1 MRSITSPIGKQHV
14 LDVLLV
20 AGIVAVLTTVTVL
33 VPPSLQD
40 QLALR
45 PADPQWYTLL
55 TAAYTHVSFDHLQG
69 NLMGYLLAVSYVYW
83 LCLYLER
90 RQWFWQTTL
99 GLLVITPFVVNSA
112 NVLLYGTHLP
122 EIDGVARG
130 FSGVVAAFVGFLLV
144 SFTAAIR
151 EAHTTQLAQVVGVGL
166 TLLLLLLIDTVYART
181 VRPIVAGLVIF
192 GICIQAAPVL
202 YHRDW
207 ETLVQ
212 TRSREQL
219 LFQIAGSG
227 LIVVVLAIL
236 TLQMFPAEV
245 VVDNSFVNIFAHGIG
260 FTVGIAVSAVLLSY
274 NGSQYNL

>member
-1 MRSITSPIGKQHV
+1 
-14 LDVLLV
+14 
-20 AGIVAVLTTVTVL
+20 
-33 VPPSLQD
+33 
-40 QLALR
+40 
-45 PADPQWYTLL
+45 
-55 TAAYTHVSFDHLQG
+55 
-69 NLMGYLLAVSYVYW
+69 VYW

-99 GLLVITPFVVNSA
+99 GLLIITPFVVNSA
-112 NVLLYGTHLP
+112 NVLLYGTYLP
-122 EIDGVARG
+122 EIGGVARG
-130 FSGVVAAFVGFLLV
+130 FSGVVAAFVGFLLI

-166 TLLLLLLIDTVYART
+166 ILILLLLIDTVYART
-181 VRPIVAGLVIF
+181 LRPIVAGLVVF
-192 GICIQAAPVL
+192 GICIQAVPIL

-207 ETLVQ
+207 DILVQ

-219 LFQIAGSG
+219 LFQIAGSS

-245 VVDNSFVNIFAHGIG
+245 VVGNSFVNIFAHGIG

-274 NGSQYNL
+274 NR

>member
-1 MRSITSPIGKQHV
+1 MRSITSPIGKQHAAD
-14 LDVLLV
+14 LLLV
-20 AGIVAVLTTVTVL
+20 ASIVAVLTTVHVL
-33 VPPSLQD
+33 VPSSLQD

-55 TAAYTHVSFDHLQG
+55 TAAYTHASFDHLQG
-69 NLMGYLLAVSYVYW
+69 NLIGYLLAVGYVYW

-99 GLLVITPFVVNSA
+99 GLLIITPFVVNSA
-112 NVLLYGTHLP
+112 NVLLYGTYLP
-122 EIDGVARG
+122 ELDGVARG
-130 FSGVVAAFVGFLLV
+130 FSGVVAAFVGFLLI

-166 TLLLLLLIDTVYART
+166 ILLLLLLIDTVYART
-181 VRPIVAGLVIF
+181 LRPIVAGLVVF
-192 GICIQAAPVL
+192 GICIQAVPIL

-207 ETLVQ
+207 DILAQ

-219 LFQIAGSG
+219 LFQIAGSS

-245 VVDNSFVNIFAHGIG
+245 VVGNSFVNIFAHGIG

-274 NGSQYNL
+274 NR

>member
-1 MRSITSPIGKQHV
+1 MRSITSPIGKQHAAD
-14 LDVLLV
+14 LLLV
-20 AGIVAVLTTVTVL
+20 ASIVAVLTTVHVL
-33 VPPSLQD
+33 VPSSLQD

-55 TAAYTHVSFDHLQG
+55 TAAYTHASFDHLQG
-69 NLMGYLLAVSYVYW
+69 NLIGYLLAVGYVYW

-99 GLLVITPFVVNSA
+99 GLLIITPFVVNSA
-112 NVLLYGTHLP
+112 NVLLYGTYLP
-122 EIDGVARG
+122 EIGGVARG
-130 FSGVVAAFVGFLLV
+130 FSGVVAAFVGFLLI

-166 TLLLLLLIDTVYART
+166 ILILLLLIDTVYART
-181 VRPIVAGLVIF
+181 LRPIVAGLVVF
-192 GICIQAAPVL
+192 GICIQAVPIL

-207 ETLVQ
+207 DILVQ

-219 LFQIAGSG
+219 LFQIAGSS

-245 VVDNSFVNIFAHGIG
+245 VVGNSFVNIFAHGIG

-274 NGSQYNL
+274 NR

>member
-1 MRSITSPIGKQHV
+1 MRSITSPIGKQHAAD
-14 LDVLLV
+14 LLLV
-20 AGIVAVLTTVTVL
+20 ASIVAVLTTVHVL
-33 VPPSLQD
+33 VPSSLQD

-55 TAAYTHVSFDHLQG
+55 TAAYTHASFDHLQG
-69 NLMGYLLAVSYVYW
+69 NLTGYLLAVGYVYW
-83 LCLYLER
+83 LCLYLEH

-99 GLLVITPFVVNSA
+99 GLLIITPFVVNSA
-112 NVLLYGTHLP
+112 NVLLYGTYLP
-122 EIDGVARG
+122 EIGGVARG

-151 EAHTTQLAQVVGVGL
+151 EAHTTQLAQVVGVGV

-181 VRPIVAGLVIF
+181 LRPIVAGLVVF
-192 GICIQAAPVL
+192 GICIQAVPIL

-207 ETLVQ
+207 DILVQ

-219 LFQIAGSG
+219 LFQIARSS

-245 VVDNSFVNIFAHGIG
+245 VVGNSFVNIFAHGIG

-274 NGSQYNL
+274 NR

>member
-1 MRSITSPIGKQHV
+1 MRSITSPIGKQHAAD
-14 LDVLLV
+14 LLLV
-20 AGIVAVLTTVTVL
+20 ASIVAVLTTVHVL
-33 VPPSLQD
+33 VPSSLQD

-45 PADPQWYTLL
+45 LADPQWYTLL
-55 TAAYTHVSFDHLQG
+55 TAAYTHASFDHLQG
-69 NLMGYLLAVSYVYW
+69 NLTGYLLAVGYVYW

-99 GLLVITPFVVNSA
+99 GLLIITPFVVNSA
-112 NVLLYGTHLP
+112 NVLLYGTYLP

-130 FSGVVAAFVGFLLV
+130 FSGVVAAFVGFLLI

-166 TLLLLLLIDTVYART
+166 ILILLLLIDTVYART
-181 VRPIVAGLVIF
+181 LRPIVAGLVVF
-192 GICIQAAPVL
+192 GICIQAVPIL

-207 ETLVQ
+207 DILVQ
-212 TRSREQL
+212 TRSPEQL
-219 LFQIAGSG
+219 LFQIAGSS

-245 VVDNSFVNIFAHGIG
+245 VVGNSFVNIFAHGIG

-274 NGSQYNL
+274 NG